1 MKMAGRKS
9 ISFKTR
15 KNQTVNLPI
24 RLVELRMK
32 QLKKKKVKH
41 LLVLRRWADSNL
53 YITEVKQP

>member
-1 MKMAGRKS
+1 MAGRKS

-32 QLKKKKVKH
+32 QLKKKNK
-41 LLVLRRWADSNL
+41 DSNE
-53 YITEVKQP
+53 IKINHTTAFVTAKDN

>member
-32 QLKKKKVKH
+32 QFKKKKKSKIKS
-41 LLVLRRWADSNL
+41 AM
-53 YITEVKQP
+53 K